1 MYSGCGPRMYAVV
14 CQSQYPMIAKF
25 GHKMR
30 IPPDPIAGISHYS
43 PLLSN
48 LHLRTS
54 RLGLHLTLYTSP
66 PSPTKTPRQSPL
78 DADHSRIVPSPD
90 ELAIVSPE
98 GEEAQLQTLDE
109 WPERIWLRLPSSV
122 ETTRRV
128 QSLSNVSKKARY
140 SKIFVQKLTLS
151 H

>member
-1 MYSGCGPRMYAVV
+1 MYSGCDPRMYVVV

-25 GHKMR
+25 DHKMR
-30 IPPDPIAGISHYS
+30 IPPDPIVGISHYS
-43 PLLSN
+43 PLLSK

-78 DADHSRIVPSPD
+78 DADHNRIVPSPD

-122 ETTRRV
+122 EITRRV
-128 QSLSNVSKKARY
+128 QSLSNMSKKARY
-140 SKIFVQKLTLS
+140 SKS
-151 H
+151 